1 MRHTENYECNA
12 CQILIDSANFCCE
25 GQVRLGYNRQVR
37 LLGAEKR
44 HKLIQNSAMSMNDFQ
59 QSNSRTKVS
68 KKKNE
73 EAPRKPNCN
82 ANKKKKIR
90 SGAKIG

>member
-25 GQVRLGYNRQVR
+25 GQVR